1 MINNFISGLPVE
13 GGPLVS
19 ADIRNNLTALD
30 VRTGKIGTH
39 ATVPASTSVTTDTGI
54 VYFSDRIV
62 VNIST
67 KQLNL
72 GDLIAG
78 VSSFNNIG
86 FFKDIVI
93 VARLDFNTTTNR
105 YEASTMFLE
114 GPEKSSSTSQPEL
127 IPLRST
133 DLPVA
138 RFVVR
143 NNGINITSRGQILP
157 IADADILDYRNYLDV
172 GGGSYYSASVGDL
185 LVQTDS
191 YGVLV
196 PDAYGAAT
204 ITGQTVGTFVGNIK
218 DAYGSTINPIQQA
231 INSVSSTGGTVFIKR
246 GLYQIS
252 QTITVP
258 DNVQIIGEGYA
269 STIQMLDTFTGPLF
283 SVTGK
288 HVQFSSLRLLG
299 PLPGNVANL
308 PLIYFVNTTNCTV
321 KDCFIE
327 AGLIGIRCY
336 LSNRNILTNNSF
348 DNNSIAVML
357 DGSTKNI
364 VSSNQFTNN
373 TTNISGASGNNTSTD
388 NVT

>member
-1 MINNFISGLPVE
+1 MINNFIAGLPVE

-39 ATVPASTSVTTDTGI
+39 ATVPASTSITTDTGI

-62 VNIST
+62 VDISAQ
-67 KQLNL
+67 QLNL
-72 GDLIAG
+72 GDLTVG
-78 VSSFNNIG
+78 VSSFRNIG

-143 NNGINITSRGQILP
+143 NNGINISSKGQILP
-157 IADADILDYRNYLDV
+157 IADTDILDYRNYLDV
-172 GGGSYYSASVGDL
+172 GGGSYYSASVGDR
-185 LVQTDS
+185 LVQTDA

-196 PDAYGAAT
+196 PDAYGAAI
-204 ITGQTVGTFVGNIK
+204 ITGQTAGTFVGNTK
-218 DAYGSTINPIQQA
+218 DAYGSIINPIQQA
-231 INSVSSTGGTVFIKR
+231 INSVSLTGGTVFIKR

-308 PLIYFVNTTNCTV
+308 PLIYFVNTSSCTV

-327 AGLIGIRCY
+327 AGLIGIQCY
-336 LSNRNILTNNSF
+336 LSNRNILTNNYF
-348 DNNSIAVML
+348 NNNSIAIKL

>member
-1 MINNFISGLPVE
+1 MINNFIAGLPVE

-39 ATVPASTSVTTDTGI
+39 ATVPASTSITTDTGI

-62 VNIST
+62 VDISAQ
-67 KQLNL
+67 QLNL
-72 GDLIAG
+72 GDLTVG
-78 VSSFNNIG
+78 VSSFRNIG

-127 IPLRST
+127 VPLRST

-143 NNGINITSRGQILP
+143 NNGINISSKGQILP
-157 IADADILDYRNYLDV
+157 IADTDILDYRNYLDV
-172 GGGSYYSASVGDL
+172 GGGSYYSASVGDR
-185 LVQTDS
+185 LVQTDA

-196 PDAYGAAT
+196 PDAYGAAV
-204 ITGQTVGTFVGNIK
+204 ITGQTAGTFVGNTK
-218 DAYGSTINPIQQA
+218 DAYGSIISPIQQA
-231 INSVSSTGGTVFIKR
+231 INSVSLTGGTVFIKR

-308 PLIYFVNTTNCTV
+308 PLIYFVNTTSCTV

-327 AGLIGIRCY
+327 AGLIGIQCY
-336 LSNRNILTNNSF
+336 LSNRNILTNNYF
-348 DNNSIAVML
+348 NNNSIAIKL

>member
-1 MINNFISGLPVE
+1 MINNFIAGLPVE

-39 ATVPASTSVTTDTGI
+39 ATVPASTSITTDTGI

-62 VNIST
+62 VDISAQ
-67 KQLNL
+67 QLNL
-72 GDLIAG
+72 GDLAVG
-78 VSSFNNIG
+78 VSSFRNIG

-105 YEASTMFLE
+105 YEASTIFLE

-127 IPLRST
+127 VPLRST

-143 NNGINITSRGQILP
+143 NNGINISSKGQILP
-157 IADADILDYRNYLDV
+157 IADTDILDYRNYLDV
-172 GGGSYYSASVGDL
+172 GGGSYYSASVGDR

-196 PDAYGAAT
+196 PDAYGAAI
-204 ITGQTVGTFVGNIK
+204 ITGQTAGTFVGNTK
-218 DAYGSTINPIQQA
+218 DAYGSIINPIQQA
-231 INSVSSTGGTVFIKR
+231 INSVSLTGGTVFIKR

-308 PLIYFVNTTNCTV
+308 PLIYFVNTSSCTV

-327 AGLIGIRCY
+327 AGLIGIQCY
-336 LSNRNILTNNSF
+336 LSSRNMLTNNYF
-348 DNNSIAVML
+348 DNNSIAIKL